1 MFSGKTSVLFC
12 AALFLLTPLVLRPVQ
27 AAELTQCAIC
37 HTDDEL
43 MDELTEE
50 AIMFGEDEDEISPMQ
65 HGKGYGVKKAPFDLY
80 EKMLVDE
87 DFLQS
92 THGQIPCHLC
102 HKGNPDSD
110 DPAVAHEGLL
120 SDPSLDSETTCGQ
133 CHADISDNGNDS
145 LHMKPGPLYA
155 TLDKRCSADQLSK
168 LNDSILDRQCL
179 SCHQGS
185 CGSCHISRPDVV
197 GGGLQKGHF
206 FNKKPD
212 FVYNCLPCHTAP
224 TGNDF
229 IGKKG
234 SGDIHYRKYNMTCT
248 SCHGGEELHAAAK
261 EGDNRYHFSEK
272 AECIDCH
279 EAVSDDPIPEHVLH
293 KNVSC
298 AVCHAAPYQNCN
310 SCHIGTDKDG
320 VVYSQSSPSFKS
332 LKIGLNPDKDGP
344 RFVLLREVA
353 VQRDT
358 FKNTIGKMQNY
369 SALPTY
375 KRASP
380 HTIQRRTWQ
389 SADCNHCHG
398 NKELFLTQD
407 SMPFDMI
414 VTNRH
419 VALKASDVP
428 GPVQAKRSFILSPT
442 HPDPAMRV
450 SADWLKKHRKDKNFI
465 ILDTRTRDQYEKGHI
480 PGAYHICFCLFRT
493 AAESAP
499 PYMMQ
504 TAEELAKIFGGP
516 RLGLTPKKRVVIY
529 DDGHSGRGIA
539 FLALQIIGHNNIS
552 FLDGTIDSWKKK
564 GYKLAKGRAP
574 QAKVKKYPLTT
585 TPDLLVNNQDI
596 IRLMGTGQAIVVDTR
611 NAAQHNGDIV
621 RTDIAKKGGAIPE
634 SISFPLQTLRNSKG
648 ELYSTKRL
656 AWLLSNAGISSAST
670 GRTIITTCNTN
681 MLAAELY
688 MVLEYLGYE
697 DVKIH
702 DGSWAEWAAEFE

>member
-1 MFSGKTSVLFC
+1 MFSTKSFVFLC
-12 AALFLLTPLVLRPVQ
+12 SALFLFATPGFGSAI

-37 HTDDEL
+37 HIDSSL

-50 AIMFGEDEDEISPMQ
+50 AIMFGEDDSEISPKQ
-65 HGKGYGVKKAPFDLY
+65 HGKGYGVIKAPFDLY
-80 EKMLVDE
+80 EKMLVAE

-92 THGQIPCHLC
+92 PHGQIPCQLC
-102 HKGNPDSD
+102 HQGNPDSD
-110 DPAVAHEGLL
+110 DPIIAHEGLV

-133 CHADISDNGNDS
+133 CHAEISKSGS
-145 LHMKPGPLYA
+145 ASMHMQASPLYK
-155 TLDKRCSADQLSK
+155 TLGKRCSTDQLTK
-168 LNDSILDRQCL
+168 LKSSILDKECL
-179 SCHQGS
+179 TCHQGS
-185 CGSCHISRPDVV
+185 CGSCHVSRPDVA

-206 FNKKPD
+206 FSKKPD
-212 FVYNCLPCHTAP
+212 FVYTCLPCHTSP
-224 TGNDF
+224 TGTDF

-234 SGDIHYRKYNMTCT
+234 SGDIHYRKYKMTCI
-248 SCHGGEELHAAAK
+248 SCHGGEELHTAAK
-261 EGDNRYHFSEK
+261 KGEDRYHFSAK

-279 EAVSDDPIPEHVLH
+279 EAISNGPIPEHVLH
-293 KNVSC
+293 PNVSC

-320 VVYSQSSPSFKS
+320 IVYSQSSSSFKD
-332 LKIGLNPDKDGP
+332 LKIGLNPGKDGP
-344 RFVLLREVA
+344 RFVLLRKVA

-358 FKNTIGKMQNY
+358 FKDSIGKMKNY

-419 VALKASDVP
+419 VALKATDVP
-428 GPVQAKRSFILSPT
+428 APVQAKRSFILSPT

-450 SADWLKKHRKDKNFI
+450 TAEWLKKHRRDKNLVI
-465 ILDTRTRDQYEKGHI
+465 IDTRTRDQYEKGHI
-480 PGAYHICFCLFRT
+480 PGAYHLCFCLFRT
-493 AAESAP
+493 SADASP

-504 TAEELAKIFGGP
+504 KVEKLAELFGGS
-516 RLGLTPKKRVVIY
+516 RLGLSPKKRVVIY

-539 FLALQIIGHNNIS
+539 FLALQMIGHKNIS
-552 FLDGTIDSWKKK
+552 FFDGTIDSWKGK

-574 QAKVKKYPLTT
+574 KAKARNYPLTNS
-585 TPDLLVNNQDI
+585 PDLLVDNQQI
-596 IRLMGTGQAIVVDTR
+596 IELMGTGQAIVVDTR
-611 NAAQHNGDIV
+611 NAAQHNGDMV
-621 RTDIAKKGGAIPE
+621 RSDIAQKGGAVPE
-634 SISFPLQTLRNSKG
+634 SISFPLQTVRNSQG
-648 ELYSTKRL
+648 ELYPTKRL

-670 GRTIITTCNTN
+670 GKTIITTCNTN
-681 MLAAELY
+681 MLASELY

-697 DVKIH
+697 NVKIH

>member
-1 MFSGKTSVLFC
+1 MFSAKPFVLLC
-12 AALFLLTPLVLRPVQ
+12 SALLLLATPSFSPAT

-37 HTDDEL
+37 HTDSGL
-43 MDELTEE
+43 MDELTED
-50 AIMFGEDEDEISPMQ
+50 AIMFGEDDSEISPMQ
-65 HGKGYGVKKAPFDLY
+65 HGKGYGVKQAPFDLF

-87 DFLQS
+87 GFLQS
-92 THGQIPCHLC
+92 PHGQIPCHLC
-102 HKGNPDSD
+102 HQGNPDSD
-110 DPAVAHEGLL
+110 DPAIAHEGLV
-120 SDPSLDSETTCGQ
+120 SDPSLDSEATCGQ
-133 CHADISDNGNDS
+133 CHADISKSGSAS
-145 LHMKPGPLYA
+145 LHMQAAPLYQ
-155 TLDKRCSADQLSK
+155 TLDKRCSADQLTK
-168 LNDSILDRQCL
+168 LKDTVLDKQCL

-185 CGSCHISRPDVV
+185 CGSCHVSRPDVA

-206 FNKKPD
+206 FSKKPN
-212 FVYNCLPCHTAP
+212 FIYTCLPCHTSP
-224 TGNDF
+224 TGTDF

-248 SCHGGEELHAAAK
+248 SCHGGDELHTAAEK
-261 EGDNRYHFSEK
+261 GENRYHFSAK
-272 AECIDCH
+272 IECVDCH
-279 EAVSDDPIPEHVLH
+279 DTISDSPMPEHVLH

-320 VVYSQSSPSFKS
+320 VVYSQSSPSFKGF
-332 LKIGLNPDKDGP
+332 KIGLNPDKKGP

-358 FKNTIGKMQNY
+358 FKDSIGKMKNY

-419 VALKASDVP
+419 VALKSADIP

-442 HPDPAMRV
+442 QSDPAMRV
-450 SADWLKKHRKDKNFI
+450 TVEWLKKHRRDKNLV
-465 ILDTRTRDQYEKGHI
+465 ILDTRTRDQYEKAHI
-480 PGAYHICFCLFRT
+480 PGAYHLCFCLFRT
-493 AAESAP
+493 PADASP

-504 TAEELAKIFGGP
+504 TAEKLAKLLAGP

-529 DDGHSGRGIA
+529 DDGHSGRGVA
-539 FLALQIIGHNNIS
+539 FLALQMIGHKNIS
-552 FLDGTIDSWKKK
+552 FLDGTIESWQKK
-564 GYKLAKGRAP
+564 GYKTAKGRAP
-574 QAKVKKYPLTT
+574 KVTARKYPLANS
-585 TPDLLVNNQDI
+585 PELLVNNHDI
-596 IRLMGTGQAIVVDTR
+596 IELMGSGQAIVVDSR
-611 NAAQHNGDIV
+611 NVAQHNGDMV
-621 RTDIAKKGGAIPE
+621 RSDIAGKGGAVPE
-634 SISFPLQTLRNSKG
+634 AISFPLHTLRNSQG
-648 ELYSTKRL
+648 ELYPTKRL
-656 AWLLSNAGISSAST
+656 AWLFSNAGISSGS
-670 GRTIITTCNTN
+670 GDKTIITTCNTN

-697 DVKIH
+697 NVKVH